1 MFNPRDRGKS
11 HLTHSF
17 SFQFFNIQGS
27 FQAYLVLLL
36 AVYEFLSF
44 QKQLSKPDDQDD
56 DNDPGATMWD
66 AIGSWLTSSQASHL
80 FPVSLLALG
89 AYWSLTQEPKSTF
102 FCRGQGSKVVTLL
115 QWIGILLDA
124 VIITTAWRIIAW
136 ARTIKSRLQTV
147 TAILLGAA
155 ILTGLISWTSP
166 YVHTKAATY
175 DFKGLGSLY
184 LFDIIVDGLVLSAFL
199 ISTTLVV
206 EESTPLSLVATI
218 TFITGLS
225 AVIQQILRTGTWEA
239 ISPFT
244 TWLAFNLVCV
254 GFSSF
259 LFTYGIRSVLFIPRL
274 LLVFALISLTI
285 SATIYIPL
293 SYELEEAHPLRDI
306 IFDSRKASDRF
317 RINAAMSDSLRVA
330 IEVYKERNHGRDPP
344 KGFDLWFNYDNKHR
358 SAIIDHFPQI
368 ENDILPFW
376 GMSPSEI
383 REGVRRAAQEP
394 DIAILQI
401 KNGQP
406 QHNLPSAN
414 PYKAV
419 MDDLVEAIKAFAE
432 HLPDMELAV
441 NMDERPRVLVPWEEV
456 NRRIKAAKRGWLH
469 RLLPRDVDVLGEMTK
484 PQPSL
489 LGDPQANGN
498 FTSAKALRE
507 MTALAC
513 PPGTAARAGTYW
525 DTRDLCIECTRPQS
539 VYHFLL
545 DWDIAQDI
553 CHQPDLFRL
562 HSFYM
567 TPPELKPLQQLLPV
581 FSRAKTNSYSDILL
595 PLRRISENSNLPSDG
610 FNMKWKGLAW
620 RGKVNRHESSRDHL
634 HGGHQERLVHIFTG
648 ASKSDRT
655 RIMLP
660 VDDKRYGFEDMPTT
674 EVNSFLPTDVGFV
687 EYKACNSKDKGGC
700 EVTPESEPQ
709 SKPDLEVLRYQ
720 YVMVMDTDNG
730 PPRDFLRVLRSSSA
744 PFVASIFKEWYSD
757 RLMPWVHFVPIDLR
771 FHALHSTLAYFTG
784 LQSLDGTH
792 TKKDKSEGNDK
803 DQDND
808 KKNAA
813 PIVNG
818 RKVLME
824 GRPGDGKWIAEEGR
838 RWASRAIRKED
849 EQIYLFRLL
858 LEWGRVTNDNRDE
871 LGFVLSS

>member
-1 MFNPRDRGKS
+1 M
-11 HLTHSF
+11 
-17 SFQFFNIQGS
+17 
-27 FQAYLVLLL
+27 
-36 AVYEFLSF
+36 
-44 QKQLSKPDDQDD
+44 
-56 DNDPGATMWD
+56 
-66 AIGSWLTSSQASHL
+66 
-80 FPVSLLALG
+80 
-89 AYWSLTQEPKSTF
+89 TQEPKSTY
-102 FCRGQGSKVVTLL
+102 FCGSQGSKFITLL

-124 VIITTAWRIIAW
+124 VIITTAWRILAW
-136 ARTIKSRLQTV
+136 ARTIKARLQTLAA
-147 TAILLGAA
+147 TLLGAA

-184 LFDIIVDGLVLSAFL
+184 LFDIIVDGLVFSAFL

-206 EESTPLSLVATI
+206 VDESTSLPLVATI

-225 AVIQQILRTGTWEA
+225 AIIQQILRTGTWEA

-259 LFTYGIRSVLFIPRL
+259 LFTHDIRSVLFIPRL
-274 LLVFALISLTI
+274 LLVFALISFTL

-293 SYELEEAHPLRDI
+293 SAELEEVHPLWGI

-330 IEVYKERNHGRDPP
+330 VEVYKERNHGRDPP
-344 KGFDLWFNYDNKHR
+344 RGFELWFNYANKHR

-383 REGVRRAAQEP
+383 REGIRRAAQEP

-406 QHNLPSAN
+406 QHNLPPAN

-419 MDDLVEAIKAFAE
+419 MDDLVATIKAFAE
-432 HLPDMELAV
+432 HLPDMELAI
-441 NMDERPRVLVPWEEV
+441 NMDERPRVLAPWEEV
-456 NRRIKAAKRGWLH
+456 NRRIEAAKRGWLR
-469 RLLPRDVDVLGEMTK
+469 RLLPRDVDVLGEMAE
-484 PQPSL
+484 PQPSV
-489 LGDPQANGN
+489 LGNPRANGN

-513 PPGTAARAGTYW
+513 PPGTTARAGTYW
-525 DTRDLCIECTRPQS
+525 DIRNLCIECTRPQS
-539 VYHFLL
+539 DYHFLL

-567 TPPELKPLQQLLPV
+567 TPPELKPLQQLVPV

-595 PLRRISENSNLPSDG
+595 PLRRISENSNPPTDG

-660 VDDKRYGFEDMPTT
+660 VHDERYGFEDVPTT
-674 EVNSFLPTDVGFV
+674 ELNSFLPTDVGFV

-709 SKPDLEVLRYQ
+709 SKPDLEVLRSQ

-730 PPRDFLRVLRSSSA
+730 PPRDFLRVLRSNSA

-771 FHALHSTLAYFTG
+771 YHALHSTLAYFTG
-784 LQSLDGTH
+784 LQSPDGTH
-792 TKKDKSEGNDK
+792 IGKDKSGGDDK
-803 DQDND
+803 NQDND

-813 PIVNG
+813 PMVNG
-818 RKVLME
+818 RKVLMK

-838 RWASRAIRKED
+838 RWANRAIRKED

-858 LEWGRVTNDNRDE
+858 LEWGRVIDDNRNE
-871 LGFVLSS
+871 LGFVLPS